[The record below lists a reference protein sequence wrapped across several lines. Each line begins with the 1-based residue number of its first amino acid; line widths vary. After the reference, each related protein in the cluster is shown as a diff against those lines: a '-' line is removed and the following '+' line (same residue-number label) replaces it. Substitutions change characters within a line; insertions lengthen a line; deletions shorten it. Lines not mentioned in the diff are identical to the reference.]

1 MKFRINIRESI
12 VFKNNNKKAPIL
24 ITSAIQVESNNTYE
38 KSKNIEEE
46 VLLGHSTEV
55 KTKEL
60 EMMRK
65 ILLSIGIIILIYINC

>member
-1 MKFRINIRESI
+1 MLVK
-12 VFKNNNKKAPIL
+12 
-24 ITSAIQVESNNTYE
+24 
-38 KSKNIEEE
+38 KSKNIAEE

-65 ILLSIGIIILIYINC
+65 MLLSIGIIILIYINC